1 MEIELNLLG
10 TFIFLGVFLIFG
22 VIIGILIYKTID
34 LIKRK

>member
-22 VIIGILIYKTID
+22 SIIGILIYQTIA